1 MTPFGHDVIL
11 KNAVTKNLNFE
22 ILNVNL
28 KVIRN
33 KIENLYNLTRF
44 GSSAA
49 KEPT

>member
-22 ILNVNL
+22 ILYVNL
-28 KVIRN
+28 KVLRN
-33 KIENLYNLTRF
+33 IIKNLYNLTCF
-44 GSSAA
+44 GGSAA